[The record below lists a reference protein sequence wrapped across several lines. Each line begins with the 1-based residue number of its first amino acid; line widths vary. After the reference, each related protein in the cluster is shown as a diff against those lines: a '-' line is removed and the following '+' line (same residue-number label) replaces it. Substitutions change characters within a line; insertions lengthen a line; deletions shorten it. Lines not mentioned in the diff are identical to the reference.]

1 MNMYDLITKKKHGGA
16 LTKKE
21 LSYMI
26 DGYVSGDI
34 PDYQMSAMLMAIWFC
49 GMTQK
54 ETVMLTQIMA
64 ASGDQID
71 LSSIKGAK
79 IDKHSTGGVGDKT
92 TLIVSPIVAA
102 CGCYA
107 PKMSGRGLG
116 HTGGTVDKLASIPGY
131 RTDLDAAEFLRVLR
145 DCHMSL
151 IAQAGTLARADKLLY
166 ALRDVTAT
174 VDSIPLIASSIMSK
188 KLASGA
194 DAVLL
199 DVKVGRGAFMKTAQ
213 DARTLAE
220 AMVGIGI
227 ESKLPTA
234 ALLTNMEAPL
244 GRAIG
249 NSLEVS
255 EAALVLRG
263 KGPDDLREVSLSLA
277 AGMLHLAKCGTRQ
290 ECRARAEKA
299 LADGTAFETLQ
310 RTVAAQGGDTAVL
323 HAAEYFPQAH
333 FTRTV
338 AAETG
343 GCITQ
348 LDAETVGR
356 AAVLLGAGRATKDA
370 DIDYAAG
377 IYLHKKYGDA
387 VLSGTPIAT
396 LYAESE
402 EQLAAGEERF
412 RMAVK
417 IDAQPPAPEKL
428 IYGYVDAEGF
438 HDR

>member
-1 MNMYDLITKKKHGGA
+1 MNMYDLITKKKHGGT
-16 LTKKE
+16 LTQKE

-54 ETVMLTQIMA
+54 ETAMLTQIMA

-244 GRAIG
+244 GRAVG

-290 ECRARAEKA
+290 ECRARAENA
-299 LADGTAFETLQ
+299 LANGTAFEALR

-338 AAETG
+338 AAEAG

-370 DIDYAAG
+370 GIDYAAG
-377 IYLHKKYGDA
+377 IYLHKKYGDT

>member
-1 MNMYDLITKKKHGGA
+1 MNMYDLITKKKHGGT
-16 LTKKE
+16 LTQQE

-54 ETVMLTQIMA
+54 ETAMLTQIMA

-213 DARTLAE
+213 DARALAE

-244 GRAIG
+244 GRAVG

-290 ECRARAEKA
+290 ECRARAENA
-299 LADGTAFETLQ
+299 LANGTAFEALR

-323 HAAEYFPQAH
+323 YATEYFPQAH

-338 AAETG
+338 AAEAG

-370 DIDYAAG
+370 GIDYAAG
-377 IYLHKKYGDA
+377 IYLHKKYGDT

>member
-54 ETVMLTQIMA
+54 ETAMLTQIMA

-299 LADGTAFETLQ
+299 LADGTAFEALQ
-310 RTVAAQGGDTAVL
+310 RTVAAQGGDTDVL

>member
-1 MNMYDLITKKKHGGA
+1 
-16 LTKKE
+16 
-21 LSYMI
+21 MI

-49 GMTQK
+49 GMTTE
-54 ETVMLTQIMA
+54 ETAALTESMA
-64 ASGDQID
+64 ASGGRID
-71 LSSIKGAK
+71 LSAIPGKK

-102 CGCYA
+102 CGCTA

-116 HTGGTVDKLASIPGY
+116 HTGGTIDKLESIPGF
-131 RTDLDAAEFLRVLR
+131 RTNLSQEEFCDVVRA
-145 DCHMSL
+145 CGFSL
-151 IAQAGTLARADKLLY
+151 IGQTGTLARADKLLY

-213 DARTLAE
+213 DARALAE

-244 GRAIG
+244 GRAVG

-343 GCITQ
+343 GCVTQ

>member
-1 MNMYDLITKKKHGGA
+1 MNMYDLITKKKHSGT

-54 ETVMLTQIMA
+54 ETAMLTQIMA

-299 LADGTAFETLQ
+299 LADGTAFEALQ

-338 AAETG
+338 TAEAG

-370 DIDYAAG
+370 GIDYAAG